1 LELQLKT
8 FLTYL
13 FCRYGFFAKEGQAGR
28 TRITILPSDTLQS
41 IPKRRLQEQ
50 LLRKAGRSPRSSNF
64 PASHSHSSSVDDP
77 YLSGSEKA
85 TSHQAMLQTI
95 TQSRDSKETA
105 LREREAMR
113 VAKWDRMLEVTQSV
127 EGTSHYTLAPG
138 SIRTKKL
145 RKRVYKGIPDR
156 WRSAAWWAI
165 LLGQS
170 EKHDGL
176 SHAEVDYKRLL
187 EEASPHDVQIDLDVP
202 RTISGHVLFHTRY
215 GQGQRSLFH
224 VLHAFSMLCPQ
235 CGYCQGMGPIAAT
248 LLVYFTPE
256 KAYAVLVELHNR
268 SLYGL
273 HSTFLP
279 GFPGLVEN
287 FYVQK
292 KLCMKLCPEIMES
305 LEASGIMISSYA
317 TKWYITLYTNVL
329 PFSTQLRLWDCF
341 LLQGKD
347 LLVIVAIAI
356 LWSLQKDLLKGG
368 FETAMNAL
376 TREFLPVDDDALLN
390 WIFVVMERDDT
401 RKAMRDARR
410 EYRSLVKQ
418 GKEPV
423 L

>member
-1 LELQLKT
+1 MV
-8 FLTYL
+8 
-13 FCRYGFFAKEGQAGR
+13 
-28 TRITILPSDTLQS
+28 
-41 IPKRRLQEQ
+41 
-50 LLRKAGRSPRSSNF
+50 
-64 PASHSHSSSVDDP
+64 SHSQSSSADDP
-77 YLSGSEKA
+77 YQSGSEKA
-85 TSHQAMLQTI
+85 TTHQAMLHSI
-95 TQSRDSKETA
+95 MQSRDSKDMA
-105 LREREAMR
+105 LREREALR
-113 VAKWDRMLEVTQSV
+113 VAKWDRMLEVTQSD
-127 EGTSHYTLAPG
+127 EGISCYALAPNT
-138 SIRTKKL
+138 IRTKKL

-170 EKHDGL
+170 EKGSSL
-176 SHAEVDYKRLL
+176 SFAEANYRRLL
-187 EEASPHDVQIDLDVP
+187 QEPSPHDVQIDLDVP

-235 CGYCQGMGPIAAT
+235 CAYCQGMGPIAAT

-273 HSTFLP
+273 HSTFSP

-292 KLCMKLCPEIMES
+292 KLCMKLCPDIMES
-305 LEASGIMISSYA
+305 LEANGIVISSYA

-347 LLVIVAIAI
+347 LLVIIAIAI
-356 LWSLQKDLLKGG
+356 LWSLQKELLNGG
-368 FETAMNAL
+368 FETAMNLL

-390 WIFVVMERDDT
+390 WIFVVMEREDT
-401 RKAMRDARR
+401 IKAMRDARK

-418 GKEPV
+418 GKEPI